1 MILHIR
7 KITIY
12 LICLTLFSTP
22 ILFNSQCKAQG
33 GDADNRTIFSL
44 DTTRGLDLINV
55 DAEAVVYDGHKAVK
69 ITGNVREETSGR
81 GDGSTP
87 PGNLEAILSAREETI
102 AIVSGTNF
110 KNGTIEIE
118 LSGESAAN
126 AGPMARGFVGIAF
139 RVHHTDPI
147 GYECFYL
154 RPENGRS
161 EDQLR
166 RNHSVQ
172 YISHPDFNW
181 YKLRK
186 ENPGVYESYV
196 DLVPGEW
203 TKVKISVSGQEARLY
218 VDGGEQ
224 PCLIVKDLK
233 RAVSEGSI
241 ALWIDSGTIAHFRNL
256 VVIPE

>member
-1 MILHIR
+1 MIFNTGKRVCI
-7 KITIY
+7 
-12 LICLTLFSTP
+12 ICLTLSATI
-22 ILFNSQCKAQG
+22 ILLYSQSKAQSA
-33 GDADNRTIFSL
+33 DAGNRMIFSL
-44 DTTRGLDLINV
+44 DATGGLELINV
-55 DAEAVVYDGHKAVK
+55 DAEAVVYNGQKAVK
-69 ITGNVREETSGR
+69 ITGKVREETSRRSGE
-81 GDGSTP
+81 SASP
-87 PGNLEAILSAREETI
+87 VNLEAILSAREETI
-102 AIVSGTNF
+102 AMVSDTSF

-118 LSGESAAN
+118 LSGQSAVN

-139 RVHHTDPI
+139 RVQNSDPL

-181 YKLRK
+181 FKLRK

-218 VDGGEQ
+218 VNDTKQ
-224 PCLIVKDLK
+224 PCLIVNDLK
-233 RAVSEGSI
+233 HGFTEGSV
-241 ALWIDSGTIAHFRNL
+241 ALWIDTGTVAHFRNL
-256 VVIPE
+256 VVTPE